1 MSPLPA
7 PLSLAALQ
15 EALGDTDIYLIDQ
28 LLKGRLRQEMRV
40 LDAGCGAGRNI
51 RFLLQAGVAVYGADE
66 DGGAIGKVRE
76 WARLLAPSLPEA
88 NFRQEAVEEMSF
100 EKEYFHFVIS
110 SAVLHFARDEEHFKR
125 MLEKMWEVLKP
136 GGIFF
141 CRLAS
146 SIGLTEHLQWVEGRR
161 FHLPDNSTRFLVDE
175 AFLLHHTARL
185 QGIQIEPIKTVN
197 VQNLRCMTTW
207 CLQKPG

>member
-28 LLKGRLRQEMRV
+28 LLKGRLRPEMRV

-51 RFLLQAGVAVYGADE
+51 RFLLKAGMTVYGVDK
-66 DGGAIGKVRE
+66 DGEAIGKVRE
-76 WARLLAPSLPEA
+76 LARLLAPSLPGS
-88 NFRQEAVEEMSF
+88 NFRQEAVEDMSF

-110 SAVLHFARDEEHFKR
+110 SAVLHFAQDEEHFKR

-146 SIGLTEHLQWVEGRR
+146 SIGLEEHLQWVESRR
-161 FHLPDNSTRFLVDE
+161 FHLPDGSTRFLVDE
-175 AFLLHHTARL
+175 AFLLHHRA
-185 QGIQIEPIKTVN
+185 QFPGILIEPIKTVN